1 MVIIFQSVFQKHNF
15 LELLYLKE
23 SKEDDQIPLFN
34 PRTFDS
40 PLSLNPA
47 AEDEEEDL
55 KVLSITWNM
64 GASEDKNLLG
74 NLDNLFKNRL
84 KGDFNN
90 VNDKVD
96 LILYTS

>member
-1 MVIIFQSVFQKHNF
+1 
-15 LELLYLKE
+15 
-23 SKEDDQIPLFN
+23 
-34 PRTFDS
+34 
-40 PLSLNPA
+40 
-47 AEDEEEDL
+47 
-55 KVLSITWNM
+55 M